1 MDEKNLPDNYVP
13 NARSL
18 PYASDLGAPVIKPN
32 HDLGGWKISSV
43 HRANKHFEEKFEKL
57 KKEFVELSNNVK
69 WNEILFNAEMKFKP
83 VIGKEYYL
91 YKKDQEKYFLSLFSP
106 NECSWGEK
114 YEGTFRLNYDNR
126 WDIIDLNVEL

>member
-32 HDLGGWKISSV
+32 HDLGGWKIGSV

-57 KKEFVELSNNVK
+57 KKEFIELSSNVK
-69 WNEILFNAEMKFKP
+69 WN
-83 VIGKEYYL
+83 
-91 YKKDQEKYFLSLFSP
+91 
-106 NECSWGEK
+106 
-114 YEGTFRLNYDNR
+114 
-126 WDIIDLNVEL
+126 